1 MFFPIIKNT
10 TTASRIF
17 IFVLLVVFGAVFGGV
32 LASAVVLLTHGSL
45 SDVANLRIA
54 QICSQ
59 MAGFV
64 MPPLFYAALV
74 KEKPLDY
81 LGFRKMPVIALL
93 GIVAM
98 FTVLPFNSLVTEW
111 NEGFT
116 LPESMAG
123 LEEYF
128 RMVQDMADDLMKKF
142 LDVETVGGL
151 VTNILMIAALAAI
164 GEELLFRSVIQPF
177 MIRICRNVFVGILVT
192 SVLFSAMH
200 FEFYGFI
207 PRIILGIMLGYM
219 FYITGSIWSSMLM
232 HFVNNATIVVLYYLN
247 FNKIIELDVEKFGS
261 SENVFMIIGSVVV
274 TLAIFVVCRRFIKR
288 NLKTL

>member
-17 IFVLLVVFGAVFGGV
+17 IFILLVVFGAVFGGV
-32 LASAVVLLTHGSL
+32 LASAVMLLSHGSL

-59 MAGFV
+59 VAGFV

-74 KEKPLDY
+74 KERPLGY
-81 LGFRKMPVIALL
+81 LGFRKMPAAALL
-93 GIVAM
+93 GVAAM
-98 FTVLPFNSLVTEW
+98 FTVLPFNSAVTEW
-111 NEGFT
+111 NEGFA
-116 LPESMAG
+116 LPESMVR

-142 LDVETVGGL
+142 LDVGNAGGL
-151 VTNILMIAALAAI
+151 VTNILMIAALAAV

-177 MIRICRNVFVGILVT
+177 MIRICRSAFVGILVT

-247 FNKIIELDVEKFGS
+247 FNKIAEIDVEGFGS
-261 SENVFMIIGSVVV
+261 SENIFVIIGSVAV
-274 TLAIFVVCRRFIKR
+274 TAAIFVIVRRLVKR
-288 NLKTL
+288 KLKAL

>member
-17 IFVLLVVFGAVFGGV
+17 IFILLVVFGAVFGSV
-32 LASAVVLLTHGSL
+32 LASAVVLLSHGSL
-45 SDVANLRIA
+45 SDVTNLRIA

-59 MAGFV
+59 VTGFV

-74 KEKPLDY
+74 KEKPLNY
-81 LGFRKMPVIALL
+81 LGFKKMPVIALL

-116 LPESMAG
+116 LPESMAR

-142 LDVETVGGL
+142 LDIETVGGL

-177 MIRICRNVFVGILVT
+177 MIRICRNAFVGILVT

>member
-17 IFVLLVVFGAVFGGV
+17 IFILLVVFGAVFGSV
-32 LASAVVLLTHGSL
+32 LASVVVLLSHGSL
-45 SDVANLRIA
+45 SDVTNLRIA

-59 MAGFV
+59 VTGFV

-74 KEKPLDY
+74 KEKPLNY
-81 LGFRKMPVIALL
+81 LGFKKMPVIAFL

-116 LPESMAG
+116 LQESMAG

-142 LDVETVGGL
+142 LDIETVGGL

-177 MIRICRNVFVGILVT
+177 MIRICRNAFVGILVT

-247 FNKIIELDVEKFGS
+247 FNNIVEVDVEKFGS
-261 SENVFMIIGSVVV
+261 SENIFVIIGSLVV
-274 TLAIFVVCRRFIKR
+274 TVAIFVVCHRFIKR

>member
-10 TTASRIF
+10 TTGSRIF
-17 IFVLLVVFGAVFGGV
+17 IFILLVVFGAVFGSV
-32 LASAVVLLTHGSL
+32 LASAVALLSHGSL
-45 SDVANLRIA
+45 SDVTNLRIA

-59 MAGFV
+59 VTGFV

-116 LPESMAG
+116 LPESMAR

-177 MIRICRNVFVGILVT
+177 MIRICRNAFVGILVT

>member
-10 TTASRIF
+10 TTGSRIF
-17 IFVLLVVFGAVFGGV
+17 IFILLVVFGAVFGSV
-32 LASAVVLLTHGSL
+32 LASAVALLSHGSL

-59 MAGFV
+59 VVGFV

-81 LGFRKMPVIALL
+81 LGFKKMPVIALL
-93 GIVAM
+93 GVVAM

-111 NEGFT
+111 NESFT

-177 MIRICRNVFVGILVT
+177 MIRICRNAFVGILVT

-247 FNKIIELDVEKFGS
+247 FNKIIELDVENFGS

-274 TLAIFVVCRRFIKR
+274 TLAIFVVYRRFIKR